1 MARGG
6 FRGKSQFDRMID
18 DYGFG
23 GSVKKVRFQIKI
35 WRSEAK
41 KARSEASR
49 QNQILRNSGAKLR
62 FDQPFL
68 AEPTNWSFNPC
79 G

>member
-23 GSVKKVRFQIKI
+23 GSVKKVSFLNLVKLAK
-35 WRSEAK
+35 RSEAK
-41 KARSEASR
+41 KRE
-49 QNQILRNSGAKLR
+49 AKLR
-62 FDQPFL
+62 VKNL
-68 AEPTNWSFNPC
+68 N
-79 G
+79 